1 MSVKQFASG
10 HCLCGNVS
18 YKIFSEPV
26 RMAQC
31 HYNDCQKSTGTGHVS
46 NAVFSIGA
54 IMIDGDTNSYTAVA
68 DNGAEVTRHF
78 CPECVQEFEEMP
90 PLPK

>member
-31 HYNDCQKSTGTGHVS
+31 HCNDCQKSTGTGHVS

-78 CPECVQEFEEMP
+78 CPECVQAFEEMP